1 MSTVIRGRIPEHA
14 TLRYQ
19 EESVDDVQIPY
30 DITFKLVGYES
41 VQIEKQIKAIRE
53 AIKKKKTTK
62 FWTLSDKGGGVSAA
76 AKLFIDE
83 RYGHVH
89 RGGGGWSSSSKLV
102 FCIKVCFVGT

>member
-62 FWTLSDKGGGVSAA
+62 FWTLSKTLMAPPPP
-76 AKLFIDE
+76 
-83 RYGHVH
+83 R
-89 RGGGGWSSSSKLV
+89 LV
-102 FCIKVCFVGT
+102 WTQKVWTLRPGADRPSPPYRSLDILMLKV

>member
-53 AIKKKKTTK
+53 AIKKKNYEI
-62 FWTLSDKGGGVSAA
+62 LDIVRKGGGSAPQPNFLSM
-76 AKLFIDE
+76 KGMDMCTE
-83 RYGHVH
+83 G
-89 RGGGGWSSSSKLV
+89 RGV
-102 FCIKVCFVGT
+102 EAPRPN

>member
-53 AIKKKKTTK
+53 AIKKKNYEILDIVQNSETPPPTVGSDV
-62 FWTLSDKGGGVSAA
+62 TLRQNWSVNIRCRTIAVGAA
-76 AKLFIDE
+76 LAL
-83 RYGHVH
+83 
-89 RGGGGWSSSSKLV
+89 W
-102 FCIKVCFVGT
+102 

>member
-62 FWTLSDKGGGVSAA
+62 FWTLSDKGGGSAPQPNFSSM
-76 AKLFIDE
+76 KGMDMCTE
-83 RYGHVH
+83 
-89 RGGGGWSSSSKLV
+89 GG
-102 FCIKVCFVGT
+102 VGAPRRN

>member
-53 AIKKKKTTK
+53 AIKKKNYEILDIVQNSETK
-62 FWTLSDKGGGVSAA
+62 WWSEKIWINKFFFL
-76 AKLFIDE
+76 LNIN
-83 RYGHVH
+83 
-89 RGGGGWSSSSKLV
+89 GW
-102 FCIKVCFVGT
+102 VGR

>member
-53 AIKKKKTTK
+53 AIKKKKK
-62 FWTLSDKGGGVSAA
+62 LRNFGHCPIRGGGVSAA

-83 RYGHVH
+83 KYGHVY
-89 RGGGGWSSSSKLV
+89 RGQGVFQFHNGMHGSK
-102 FCIKVCFVGT
+102 

>member
-62 FWTLSDKGGGVSAA
+62 FWTLSEKGGGSAPQPNFSSM
-76 AKLFIDE
+76 KSMDMCIE
-83 RYGHVH
+83 
-89 RGGGGWSSSSKLV
+89 GGG
-102 FCIKVCFVGT
+102 VGAPRPN

>member
-53 AIKKKKTTK
+53 AIKKKNYEI
-62 FWTLSDKGGGVSAA
+62 LDIVRKGGGVSAA

-89 RGGGGWSSSSKLV
+89 RG
-102 FCIKVCFVGT
+102 VGAPRPN

>member
-41 VQIEKQIKAIRE
+41 VQIEKQIKAI
-53 AIKKKKTTK
+53 
-62 FWTLSDKGGGVSAA
+62 SPQ
-76 AKLFIDE
+76 
-83 RYGHVH
+83 
-89 RGGGGWSSSSKLV
+89 
-102 FCIKVCFVGT
+102 

>member
-53 AIKKKKTTK
+53 AIKKKNYEI
-62 FWTLSDKGGGVSAA
+62 LDIVRNSDDPPPLGW
-76 AKLFIDE
+76 
-83 RYGHVH
+83 YG
-89 RGGGGWSSSSKLV
+89 RKKYGRFRWL
-102 FCIKVCFVGT
+102 

>member
-62 FWTLSDKGGGVSAA
+62 FWTLSETPMAPPP
-76 AKLFIDE
+76 
-83 RYGHVH
+83 
-89 RGGGGWSSSSKLV
+89 
-102 FCIKVCFVGT
+102 

>member
-53 AIKKKKTTK
+53 AIKKKTTK

-83 RYGHVH
+83 KYI
-89 RGGGGWSSSSKLV
+89 SKPSPRAYSLNSLLAKEV
-102 FCIKVCFVGT
+102 ALST

>member
-62 FWTLSDKGGGVSAA
+62 FWTLSKTPMTPPPLAW
-76 AKLFIDE
+76 
-83 RYGHVH
+83 YGRKKFGRSGRAQTPPPLTVV
-89 RGGGGWSSSSKLV
+89 WT
-102 FCIKVCFVGT
+102 F

>member
-62 FWTLSDKGGGVSAA
+62 FWTLSDKGGGSAPQPNFSSM
-76 AKLFIDE
+76 KGMDMCTE
-83 RYGHVH
+83 
-89 RGGGGWSSSSKLV
+89 GGGGWSSSSKLV

>member
-41 VQIEKQIKAIRE
+41 VQIEKQIKAISPVRGRLRMVPRSIFGCHFFIITPFGLIFSQSVSLTQYVVLF
-53 AIKKKKTTK
+53 AC
-62 FWTLSDKGGGVSAA
+62 LSVC
-76 AKLFIDE
+76 
-83 RYGHVH
+83 
-89 RGGGGWSSSSKLV
+89 SS
-102 FCIKVCFVGT
+102 

>member
-62 FWTLSDKGGGVSAA
+62 FWTLSKTPRPPPHPLGW
-76 AKLFIDE
+76 
-83 RYGHVH
+83 YG
-89 RGGGGWSSSSKLV
+89 R
-102 FCIKVCFVGT
+102 IKYGRLALAQTPPYRSLDILTLKV

>member
-53 AIKKKKTTK
+53 AIKKKKLRN
-62 FWTLSDKGGGVSAA
+62 FGHCPIRGGGVSAA

-83 RYGHVH
+83 RYGHVFMFKKAKN
-89 RGGGGWSSSSKLV
+89 SL
-102 FCIKVCFVGT
+102 

>member
-41 VQIEKQIKAIRE
+41 VQIEKQIKAISPVRGRLRMVPRS
-53 AIKKKKTTK
+53 I
-62 FWTLSDKGGGVSAA
+62 FCCQS
-76 AKLFIDE
+76 FIFTPF
-83 RYGHVH
+83 R
-89 RGGGGWSSSSKLV
+89 LI
-102 FCIKVCFVGT
+102 F